1 MTTTSSSRPA
11 AVSARGFT
19 WYHSG
24 RAEPAVSDLD
34 LEIPAGQKVLLVGG
48 SGAGKSTFLHA
59 VAGVLPDESGEQFGE
74 LLVDGLPPD
83 PARGISGLVLQDP
96 DSQVILAE
104 VGDDVAFGMA
114 NVGIPAADIARR
126 IPEAL
131 DIVGLDV
138 PLTHPTAALSG
149 GQKQRLA
156 IAGVVVMQ
164 PGLLVLD
171 EPTANLDPAAVESV
185 RDSIIAAQEA
195 TGATMLIV
203 EHRLPVWTEHVD
215 RIVVLGPGGVLAD
228 GSPDTILA
236 DQTLRPSLEAAGLWL
251 PDAALPTPYVPTIG
265 ETLMTADGLG
275 VQRENSEPV
284 AELTAAIHA
293 GTALALTGRN
303 GVGKSTT
310 ALTLAGL
317 LKPAYGQ
324 LTAADQL
331 TTLNGTVRQPKHSD
345 PFRWSSRELVPR
357 IGMVFQE
364 PEHQFLRPTVLD
376 ELRFGPQRAGW
387 DPQAAD
393 DRAEQLLAALRLEHL
408 ADIHPQQLSGG
419 EKRRLSVAAMLAARP
434 RILIIDEPTFGQ
446 DARTW
451 RALAELVID
460 ELRAGQAVVTVS
472 HDEPFIDTL
481 GAVRCEFA

>member
-1 MTTTSSSRPA
+1 MTHSSSARPA
-11 AVSARGFT
+11 DVAARGFT
-19 WYHSG
+19 WFHSG
-24 RAEPAVSDLD
+24 RPEPAVSDLD
-34 LEIPAGQKVLLVGG
+34 LDIPAGQKVLLVGG

-114 NVGIPAADIARR
+114 NLGIPADEIARR

-156 IAGVVVMQ
+156 IAGVVAMQ

-185 RDSIIAAQEA
+185 RDSIMAAQEA

-203 EHRLPVWTEHVD
+203 EHRLPVWIDHVD
-215 RIVVLGPGGVLAD
+215 RVVVLGPGGVIAD
-228 GSPDTILA
+228 GAPDDIIGSA
-236 DQTLRPSLEAAGLWL
+236 ELRPTLEEAGLWL
-251 PDAALPTPYVPTIG
+251 PDAELPAPYAPSVG
-265 ETLMTADGLG
+265 DVLLRAEGLG
-275 VQRENSEPV
+275 VQRDGAEPV
-284 AELTAAIHA
+284 AELTADIHG

-303 GVGKSTT
+303 GAGKSTT

-317 LKPAYGQ
+317 LRPACGS
-324 LTAADQL
+324 LEAAPNL
-331 TTLNGTVRQPKHSD
+331 MTLGGAARAPKHTS
-345 PFRWSSRELVPR
+345 PFEWSSRDLVPR

-364 PEHQFLRPTVLD
+364 PEHQFLRPNVLD

-387 DPQAAD
+387 DAAAAD
-393 DRAEQLLAALRLEHL
+393 KRAEQLLTSLRLEHL
-408 ADIHPQQLSGG
+408 AEVHPQQLSGG

-451 RALAELVID
+451 RALAGLITD

-472 HDEPFIDTL
+472 HDESFIDVL
-481 GAVRCEFA
+481 GAVRCEFS